1 MEVDSST
8 TRGERRGMGSLLVK
22 KEFNEDEVEEEVEA
36 APTEFCAPLQA
47 EDIITVV
54 VGFI

>member
-22 KEFNEDEVEEEVEA
+22 KEFNEDEAEEEVEA
-36 APTEFCAPLQA
+36 APIEFCAPLQA
-47 EDIITVV
+47 DDIITVV
-54 VGFI
+54 EGFI